1 MSEPEVPFPLKSD
14 AVRAVAH
21 KHGFEPDFAFPVT
34 EAPSAAKLAVG
45 AQNRVLGVGK
55 YKAHEIAG
63 VVTITGE
70 GTVPNLNTVAQLVQL
85 PLMIWPPRYALY
97 FTSPEIVI
105 PATRPFIVSAT
116 FQSHTRLKSVVV
128 QDRDGVHTVPVQNF

>member
-1 MSEPEVPFPLKSD
+1 MSEPGVPFPMKID
-14 AVRAVAH
+14 ADRVAAQ
-21 KHGFEPDFAFPVT
+21 KHGFDPDFAFPVT
-34 EAPSAAKLAVG
+34 AVPSAAKLALG

-105 PATRPFIVSAT
+105 PASRPFIVSAT
-116 FQSHTRLKSVVV
+116 FQSDTALKAVVV
-128 QDRDGVHTVPVQNF
+128 QDKNGLHTVPVQNF